1 MALWPM
7 RAQAVVD
14 AAESLTA
21 AAAALPQSVTYS
33 LDPITWTTTNGGSVT
48 RAEALAVPG
57 VTRSIDL
64 MASTIGSL
72 PIEKFRYEGMNH
84 HRVSVG
90 WLETPETTRRP
101 RFNTIVDTCRD
112 LILEGKAYWLVTER
126 GATGKPMAVQY
137 AEAEPGKIAFHTNN
151 DGEITGCTYQN
162 RYYPAADIIQFH
174 GHHDGIRNHGAN
186 IIRTALALEN
196 AARRYAETPLP
207 SQMIRNVSN
216 YEMSDDEIAVLLA
229 DVKKARQESAIGYLN
244 AGAELQTFGFDPGQM
259 QLVEARMFTNAAIAN
274 LCGIPQ
280 HFLAGSNP
288 SGSSL
293 TYSNV
298 GQENRGFVDYS
309 LRPLLAAVEQRLSMD
324 DVTVHG
330 QFVRFSLDAM
340 LRGNP
345 LERAT
350 IYAQLIPAGVLT
362 VEEAREWEDLVP
374 DPQERK
380 NPQ

>member
-1 MALWPM
+1 MALWPV

-21 AAAALPQSVTYS
+21 AAAALPQSVSYT
-33 LDPITWTTTNGGSVT
+33 LDPLTWSTVNGGSVS
-48 RAEALAVPG
+48 RADALAVPG

-64 MASTIGSL
+64 MASTVGSL
-72 PIEKFRYEGMNH
+72 PIEKFRHDGGKH
-84 HRVSVG
+84 HRIPVG
-90 WLETPETTRRP
+90 WLETPETTLRP
-101 RFNTIVDTCRD
+101 RFNTLVDTCRD
-112 LILEGKAYWLVTER
+112 LILEGAAYWLVNKR
-126 GATGKPMAVQY
+126 DATGKPAGVVY
-137 AEAEPGKIAFHTNN
+137 AEAGQIGFRTDNEGNL
-151 DGEITGCTYQN
+151 TGCDYKGRQY
-162 RYYPAADIIQFH
+162 RAADIIQFH
-174 GHHDGIRNHGAN
+174 GHHDGIRHHGAN

-196 AARRYAETPLP
+196 AAKRYAETPLP

-216 YEMSDDEIAVLLA
+216 YEMSDEEIAALLA
-229 DVKKARQESAIGYLN
+229 DVKRARQESAIGYLN

-259 QLVEARMFTNAAIAN
+259 QLVEARMYTNAAIAN

-293 TYSNV
+293 TYANV

-309 LRPLLAAVEQRLSMD
+309 LRPLLAAIEQRLSMD
-324 DVTVHG
+324 DITPHG
-330 QFVRFSLDAM
+330 QTVRFSLDNM

-374 DPQERK
+374 DPTEG
-380 NPQ
+380 NPTT